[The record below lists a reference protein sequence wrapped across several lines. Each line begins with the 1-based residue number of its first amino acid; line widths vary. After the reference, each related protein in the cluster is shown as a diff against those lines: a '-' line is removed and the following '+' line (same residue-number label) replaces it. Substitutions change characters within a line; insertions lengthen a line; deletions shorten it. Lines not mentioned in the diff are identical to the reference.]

1 MSRISNSMY
10 KIFFLFG
17 LLSITFFQS
26 LNIVEAKTKIKE
38 KDIQQNSTTSADK
51 RFIDNGDETITDTKT
66 NLMWMKQDSYL
77 RSGHW
82 LHWFESIKYVKNL
95 NEEQFA
101 NYMDWDLPSIEEL
114 KSLYE
119 PEKLNSSQIG
129 REMKIYIDPI
139 FAKKGSGGHWSGEK
153 NGVHSAFGLI
163 YNNGSVFSHPKKS
176 RARKA
181 VRAVRRLP

>member
-1 MSRISNSMY
+1 MY
-10 KIFFLFG
+10 KLFFIFG
-17 LLSITFFQS
+17 LLSITFLQS
-26 LNIVEAKTKIKE
+26 PHILDAKAETQE
-38 KDIQQNSTTSADK
+38 KDIRQNSTTSTDK

-82 LHWFESIKYVKNL
+82 LHWFESIKYVKKL
-95 NEEQFA
+95 NDEKFA
-101 NYMDWDLPSIEEL
+101 SYMDWDLPSVDEL

-119 PEKLNSSQIG
+119 PEKFNSSQIG
-129 REMKIYIDPI
+129 REMKIHIDPI
-139 FAKKGSGGHWSGEK
+139 FAKNGSGGHWSGEK
-153 NGVHSAFGLI
+153 NGVHNAFGLI

>member
-1 MSRISNSMY
+1 MSRIYNS
-10 KIFFLFG
+10 IFKLFIVFG
-17 LLSITFFQS
+17 VLSLTFFQS
-26 LNIVEAKTKIKE
+26 PLISETKAETKG
-38 KDIQQNSTTSADK
+38 KDVQQSSVTSVDK
-51 RFIDNGDETITDTKT
+51 RFIDNGDGTITDTKT

-82 LHWFESIKYVKNL
+82 LHWFESIEYVKKL

-101 NYMDWDLPSIEEL
+101 DYMDWDLPTVDEL
-114 KSLYE
+114 RSLYE
-119 PEKLNSSQIG
+119 PEKFNSPQIG
-129 REMKIYIDPI
+129 REMKIHIDPI
-139 FAKKGSGGHWSGEK
+139 FAKNGSGGHWSREK
-153 NGVHSAFGLI
+153 NGVHSAFGFI

>member
-1 MSRISNSMY
+1 MSRISNSIH
-10 KIFFLFG
+10 KSLFIFG
-17 LLSITFFQS
+17 LLSIISFHSPLITQ
-26 LNIVEAKTKIKE
+26 AKSETEE
-38 KDIQQNSTTSADK
+38 KDIRQNSITSTDK

-66 NLMWMKQDSYL
+66 NLMWMRQDSYL

-82 LHWFESIKYVKNL
+82 LHWYESIKYVKDL

-101 NYMDWDLPSIEEL
+101 NYMDWDLPSIDEL
-114 KSLYE
+114 RSLYE

-129 REMKIYIDPI
+129 REMKIHIDPI
-139 FAKKGSGGHWSGEK
+139 FAKNGSGGHWSAEK
-153 NGVHSAFGLI
+153 NGIHNAFGFI

>member
-1 MSRISNSMY
+1 MSRISNSVY
-10 KIFFLFG
+10 KLFFIFCW
-17 LLSITFFQS
+17 LSISFFQS
-26 LNIVEAKTKIKE
+26 PLVSQAKAKTE
-38 KDIQQNSTTSADK
+38 AKDIQKNSITSADK

-82 LHWFESIKYVKNL
+82 LHWFDSIKYVKQL

-101 NYMDWDLPSIEEL
+101 GYMDWDLPAIDEL
-114 KSLYE
+114 RSLYE
-119 PEKLNSSQIG
+119 PEKFNSSQIG
-129 REMKIYIDPI
+129 REMKIHIDPI
-139 FAKKGSGGHWSGEK
+139 FAKNGSGGHWSREK
-153 NGVHSAFGLI
+153 NGMHNAFGFI

-176 RARKA
+176 KARKA